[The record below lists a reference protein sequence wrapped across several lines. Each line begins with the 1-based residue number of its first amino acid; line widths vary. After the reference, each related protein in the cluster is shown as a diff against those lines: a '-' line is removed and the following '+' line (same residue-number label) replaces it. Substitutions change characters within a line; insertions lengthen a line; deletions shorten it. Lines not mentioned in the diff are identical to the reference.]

1 MARPRRSL
9 ALWALAGAIAGGGLW
24 LLRAS
29 ELSRGRENTFCLLR
43 RATGIPCPG
52 CGLTRAFDRLAD
64 GDWAGAMAAHPLA
77 PIIALELMA
86 SWVVWGLVVAGR
98 LRPPAPRALEVFL
111 LAHLAALVALWL
123 GRAAT
128 GTLPW

>member
-1 MARPRRSL
+1 MGRARSV
-9 ALWALAGAIAGGGLW
+9 ALWALCGALAAGGLA
-24 LLRAS
+24 LLRSS
-29 ELSRGRENTFCLLR
+29 ELPRGRESTFCLLR

-52 CGLTRAFDRLAD
+52 CGMTRAFDRLAD
-64 GDWAGAMAAHPLA
+64 GDWAGAVAAHPLA
-77 PIIALELMA
+77 PLIALELA
-86 SWVVWGLVVAGR
+86 VGWVVWGLVVAGR
-98 LRPPAPRALEVFL
+98 MKPPEPRRLQVFL